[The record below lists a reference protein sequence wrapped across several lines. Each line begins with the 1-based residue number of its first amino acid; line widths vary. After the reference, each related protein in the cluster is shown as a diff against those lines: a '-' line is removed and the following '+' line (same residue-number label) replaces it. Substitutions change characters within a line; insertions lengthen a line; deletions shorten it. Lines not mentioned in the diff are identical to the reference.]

1 MKKILIFS
9 ILLLFLAACG
19 SSPSGTSDEKAV
31 VEVYTTAYPLAYFTE
46 QIGGKRVNVKSIYPA
61 GANEHSFEPTQRD
74 MISLAEA
81 DLFFYIGLGLEG
93 FIENAEDTLSKENVK
108 FVRTSDA
115 IPDEELLQANDEH
128 EEEGTE
134 EGEEENYI
142 ETDPHV
148 WISPILSQKLAESI
162 KESLIAEDPEGA
174 ELYEVNFEK
183 LLRNLEQLDQAFT
196 ELSNDATNKTFFVSH
211 AAFGYIAEAYFTLM
225 EKNLSVLKTILK

>member
-1 MKKILIFS
+1 M
-9 ILLLFLAACG
+9 
-19 SSPSGTSDEKAV
+19 
-31 VEVYTTAYPLAYFTE
+31 
-46 QIGGKRVNVKSIYPA
+46 
-61 GANEHSFEPTQRD
+61 
-74 MISLAEA
+74 
-81 DLFFYIGLGLEG
+81 
-93 FIENAEDTLSKENVK
+93 SKENVK

-134 EGEEENYI
+134 EGEEENHI